1 MEIFITI
8 SVILLLYSI
17 AITWGAWNTIKKNEQ
32 LESALEEIYGQVS
45 VVLEM
50 MKQIDEKQMFEKDDE
65 VGSVFTQLIGVLYSL
80 KIILGEDVD
89 GIKETED

>member
-8 SVILLLYSI
+8 SIILFLYSI
-17 AITWGAWNTIKKNEQ
+17 AITWGAWNTIKKNER

-45 VVLEM
+45 VVLDM

-65 VGSVFTQLIGVLYSL
+65 VGSVFTQLAGVVYSL